1 MLAMHST
8 AAVKDGDGFEQW
20 HDVTCRNYS
29 LSECRRTS
37 DHPFRGIL
45 TSRIFG
51 ALTLSEGSSLSP
63 DQIRLSRTPEEIRKD
78 QRDHFMLYLV
88 QRGAI
93 GVTQDG
99 REALAQA
106 GDLFLYD
113 QTQPF
118 ALDFYQGHRT
128 ILVNIPRPLLVSRLP
143 KARRLTAQ
151 RISGTSKLGALAG
164 SVVRQLV
171 SFDEPANDGVVD
183 RLGAS
188 ALDIIA
194 TTLDAELSDP
204 LEQGP
209 GHASL
214 FNQVK
219 RYMLAHIIEAEL
231 DIATIAR
238 AHGIAPRTLNRLFA
252 EEGTTPIRWLWQQ
265 RLDAAYKALAEGQV
279 KHVTDAAL
287 SFGFTDMSHFSRAFK
302 KAYGASPICSSAGR

>member
-8 AAVKDGDGFEQW
+8 AAVRDGDGFDQW

-37 DHPFRGIL
+37 DHPFRAVL
-45 TSRIFG
+45 TSRTFG
-51 ALTLSEGSSLSP
+51 ALALSEGTSLAP
-63 DQIRLSRTPEEIRKD
+63 DQIRLSRTAEEIRKD

-88 QRGAI
+88 QRGEI

-113 QTQPF
+113 QTQRF
-118 ALDFYQGHRT
+118 DLDFYQGHRT

-143 KARRLTAQ
+143 KARRLTAL
-151 RISGTSKLGALAG
+151 RIAGSSKLGALAG
-164 SVVRQLV
+164 SVIRQLV
-171 SFDEPANDGVVD
+171 SFDEPANDDVVD
-183 RLGAS
+183 RLGTS

-194 TTLDAELSDP
+194 TTLETELTDSLDARASDS
-204 LEQGP
+204 
-209 GHASL
+209 SL
-214 FNQVK
+214 FSQVK
-219 RYMLAHIIEAEL
+219 RYMLANVHHAEL
-231 DIATIAR
+231 DLDTIAR

-252 EEGTTPIRWLWQQ
+252 VEGTTPIRWLWQQ
-265 RLDAAYKALAEGQV
+265 RLDASYKALAEGHV
-279 KHVTDAAL
+279 RHVTDAAM

-302 KAYGASPICSSAGR
+302 KAYGTSPHLLKRR